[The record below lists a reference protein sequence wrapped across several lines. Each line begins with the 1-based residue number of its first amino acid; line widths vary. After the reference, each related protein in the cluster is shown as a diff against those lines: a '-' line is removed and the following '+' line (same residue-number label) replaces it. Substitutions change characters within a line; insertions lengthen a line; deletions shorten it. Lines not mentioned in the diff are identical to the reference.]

1 VDSISKMKKL
11 TDLLNSD
18 SESDLDDTPA
28 HKAVIASDKDIVKL
42 SESNS
47 DAVSKSGGK
56 RKRRIIDSDSDS
68 DGDVHLKAGATASV
82 CATNMETNQVPDVC
96 ETVSTPL
103 LVPLLFSNMTCGP
116 IFSSTSA
123 IETLET
129 TPLENVETVELV
141 QQVPLMKQL
150 RERSTMCLGDL
161 LDRSTY
167 KRSPLKAGPIYWKE
181 DTIIYPSDMQE
192 DDEAASSSSPA
203 TLSTVPSSRSGSKNI
218 PSAVNEIA
226 GDDSIEGGSM
236 MAEQKLTSLRVE
248 PEFDEWME
256 ETIIPIPPTGKS
268 TENTASA
275 VKRKVARKIAKKKK
289 KEELEFLDEI
299 SAPLRAP
306 ASQELSIGTSIAPA
320 PVPIIATAAAA
331 APAPVAAVIT
341 MLVPPLPRIEIRMP
355 DDDLICT
362 PLPGTVGANG
372 STAGPGSK
380 RRTLPKSLGKVNNC
394 EFYTNK
400 FDLSSPTAEKEG
412 TGSGYSLQESQ
423 ESNESDDS
431 LDVIRAALN
440 LNSPE
445 LDAKSNKIKARKLRR
460 LSSTCQ
466 QGRLRSLRMSLRLFY
481 CFNVASFTLNIYPHS
496 PTRCLQHTR

>member
-18 SESDLDDTPA
+18 SESDLDDTT
-28 HKAVIASDKDIVKL
+28 VIALDKDIVKL
-42 SESNS
+42 SESTS
-47 DAVSKSGGK
+47 DAVSKSGRK

-68 DGDVHLKAGATASV
+68 DGDVHLKAAATASV
-82 CATNMETNQVPDVC
+82 CATNVEANQVPDVC
-96 ETVSTPL
+96 ETVSTSL
-103 LVPLLFSNMTCGP
+103 LVPLLSSNMTCEP
-116 IFSSTSA
+116 ISSSTSA

-129 TPLENVETVELV
+129 TALEHVETVEFV

-167 KRSPLKAGPIYWKE
+167 KRSPSKAGPIYWKE

-203 TLSTVPSSRSGSKNI
+203 TLSTVPSCSSSSKNI
-218 PSAVNEIA
+218 HSALNEIA
-226 GDDSIEGGSM
+226 GNDSIEGGSM
-236 MAEQKLTSLRVE
+236 IAEQKLTSLRFE

-256 ETIIPIPPTGKS
+256 ETIIPIPPNGKS
-268 TENTASA
+268 TEITASA
-275 VKRKVARKIAKKKK
+275 VKRKIARKTAKKKK
-289 KEELEFLDEI
+289 KEDLEFSNEM

-306 ASQELSIGTSIAPA
+306 ASQELSIRSSIAPA
-320 PVPIIATAAAA
+320 PVPIIAAAAAAA

-341 MLVPPLPRIEIRMP
+341 MLEPPLPRIEIRMP

-380 RRTLPKSLGKVNNC
+380 RRTLPKSLGKINNC
-394 EFYTNK
+394 EFYANK

-412 TGSGYSLQESQ
+412 AGNGHSLLESQ
-423 ESNESDDS
+423 EGNESDGS

-445 LDAKSNKIKARKLRR
+445 LDAKSNKVKARKLRR

-481 CFNVASFTLNIYPHS
+481 CFNVASFTFNIYPHS
-496 PTRCLQHTR
+496 PSRCLQHTG